1 MEVMTPTGISEGEAM
16 VLARVSQINIKIAP
30 AIAQSGRRKRWEEPL
45 IIRMQ

>member
-30 AIAQSGRRKRWEEPL
+30 AIAQSGRRKRWE
-45 IIRMQ
+45 